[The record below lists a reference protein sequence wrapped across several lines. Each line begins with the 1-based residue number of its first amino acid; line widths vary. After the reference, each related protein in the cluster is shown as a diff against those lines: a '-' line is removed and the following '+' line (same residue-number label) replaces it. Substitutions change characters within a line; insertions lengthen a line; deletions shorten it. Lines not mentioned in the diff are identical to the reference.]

1 MSPARAGE
9 APPGD
14 QVAVFIDLENLAL
27 GAGEDLPGETD
38 PIPYKALERLCRD
51 YGNTSI
57 RRAYADWSRPESGR
71 YQQSLAQNGIT
82 LIQVTRF
89 GAQQKNA
96 ADIQMAVDA
105 MEVLIT
111 HPDVGTFLLVA
122 GDGDY
127 SPLVI
132 RLREFGKRVVGV
144 GTRASASSRL
154 VAVCSEYKYW
164 GTIVAAVNPRVR
176 AEVGANFNIEDA
188 RRLVVE
194 AMEEA
199 PDDSATGSWLKS
211 KMLALDPSFDE
222 QNYGASSF
230 RVLLSRMPDLVEVR
244 KDRSSPDMLVSLVD
258 TRQPKAAAAQPRQ
271 RKKPAAK
278 QAKEEPPATGTVAE
292 QARSR
297 QPAAQRTRAKQAPA
311 EEPPAEQAA
320 AGQPPAGQAAAGQ
333 PPAEQAAAGQPPT
346 GQAAAGQPPA
356 GQGEDRQ
363 AAAGDTQARQAP
375 ARQPGGRRTRAR
387 PAAANQAG

>member
-1 MSPARAGE
+1 MAPARPQEGS
-9 APPGD
+9 PGD

-27 GAGEDLPGETD
+27 GAGEDLPGEAE

-57 RRAYADWSRPESGR
+57 RRAYADWSKPEFSR
-71 YQQSLAQNGIT
+71 YQHSLAQNGIT

-96 ADIQMAVDA
+96 ADILMAVDA

-127 SPLVI
+127 SPLVQ
-132 RLREFGKRVVGV
+132 RLREFGKWVVGV

-164 GTIVAAVNPRVR
+164 GTIVAAVNPAVR
-176 AEVGANFNIEDA
+176 AEVGANFNIDDA
-188 RRLVVE
+188 KRLVVA

-199 PDDSATGSWLKS
+199 PDATATGSWLKS

-222 QNYGASSF
+222 RNYGASSF
-230 RVLLSRMPDLVEVR
+230 RVLLSRLPDLVEVK
-244 KDRSSPDMLVSLVD
+244 KDRSSSDMLVSLV
-258 TRQPKAAAAQPRQ
+258 TARPARSRRGSAATKAVTTANDSAAAQDGAQ
-271 RKKPAAK
+271 DKAGAK
-278 QAKEEPPATGTVAE
+278 DGTVAKDG
-292 QARSR
+292 AGTSTRRRRS
-297 QPAAQRTRAKQAPA
+297 AAKPSVTP
-311 EEPPAEQAA
+311 
-320 AGQPPAGQAAAGQ
+320 
-333 PPAEQAAAGQPPT
+333 
-346 GQAAAGQPPA
+346 
-356 GQGEDRQ
+356 
-363 AAAGDTQARQAP
+363 
-375 ARQPGGRRTRAR
+375 
-387 PAAANQAG
+387 

>member
-9 APPGD
+9 GLPTD

-27 GAGEDLPGETD
+27 GAGEDLPGEAD

-57 RRAYADWSRPESGR
+57 RRAYADWSRPEFGR
-71 YQQSLAQNGIT
+71 YQQTLAQNGIT

-111 HPDVGTFLLVA
+111 HPDVGTFMLVA

-127 SPLVI
+127 SPLVL
-132 RLREFGKRVVGV
+132 RLREFGKWVVGV

-164 GTIVAAVNPRVR
+164 GTIVASVNPRVR
-176 AEVGANFNIEDA
+176 AEVGANFNIEDV
-188 RRLVVE
+188 RRLVVQ
-194 AMEEA
+194 AMDEA

-222 QNYGASSF
+222 RNYGASSF
-230 RVLLSRMPDLVEVR
+230 RDLLSRMPDVVDVK
-244 KDRSSPDMLVSLVD
+244 KDRSSSDMIVILID
-258 TRQPKAAAAQPRQ
+258 GRKQKPPPAPRQRKRPAAKQAAAAAQPA
-271 RKKPAAK
+271 AAK
-278 QAKEEPPATGTVAE
+278 QAAAAE
-292 QARSR
+292 
-297 QPAAQRTRAKQAPA
+297 PAAAKQAEADKSVKGPA
-311 EEPPAEQAA
+311 DEQA
-320 AGQPPAGQAAAGQ
+320 
-333 PPAEQAAAGQPPT
+333 
-346 GQAAAGQPPA
+346 
-356 GQGEDRQ
+356 D
-363 AAAGDTQARQAP
+363 ARQSTARP
-375 ARQPGGRRTRAR
+375 ATRRTRTR
-387 PAAANQAG
+387 TAAAKQTAPKQPANT